1 MARVRSAAS
10 AQVRTAA
17 SARARSAASAQVRTA
32 TSARASSAASARVR
46 SVAYSRTRRATS
58 VLVACLTAAC
68 VLAACSGGG
77 AAAGSAKGRPGL
89 ARPLPGRFGRRFV
102 VIGGGGGPAGLIAI
116 GGLGGGKSGRPQIS
130 VPPIPPA
137 SSGRLIAMPLDSY
150 EQVAGNEQE
159 VLVEASSLLTQRC
172 MTARGFSYPEA
183 AQPSTELSALQQ
195 TENSPVGLTKLGQA
209 QIYGYAKPKSGTGS
223 SGPVFFGLV
232 GGQVFGQAIQDHGA
246 AWVTALLG
254 FSPGPVQQNQ
264 GRHEGCVPLVTSE
277 LYGPDGGSANPDPV
291 PGIAFQA
298 LQWTQSDPRIVA
310 VNKAWSRCMTA
321 RGYGYGTPQE
331 AAQKNWPSAPSTV
344 EIATAVADV
353 TCKAQT
359 DLTNTWL
366 TVEAAY
372 QLALIDQNLTALS
385 QLQSNFKGLLQRAEA
400 LVGAGS
406 LPAGP

>member
-1 MARVRSAAS
+1 MG
-10 AQVRTAA
+10 QVRNAA
-17 SARARSAASAQVRTA
+17 PALLLRC
-32 TSARASSAASARVR
+32 
-46 SVAYSRTRRATS
+46 
-58 VLVACLTAAC
+58 VACLTAAC
-68 VLAACSGGG
+68 MLAACSGGG
-77 AAAGSAKGRPGL
+77 HAGAGSAKSGANQAALRA
-89 ARPLPGRFGRRFV
+89 ARLRGAIGGRRF
-102 VIGGGGGPAGLIAI
+102 IAIAGGGGGPVGIIAI
-116 GGLGGGKSGRPQIS
+116 GGLPGGGKSGRPQIS

-137 SSGRLIAMPLDSY
+137 SSSRPIAMPLDSY

-172 MTARGFSYPEA
+172 MTGRGFSYAEA

-209 QIYGYAKPKSGTGS
+209 QIYGYATPKSGTGS

-232 GGQVFGQAIQDHGA
+232 GGQVFGQAIQDHGP

-264 GRHEGCVPLVTSE
+264 GHHEGCAQLVTSE
-277 LYGPDGGSANPDPV
+277 LYGPDRGSSNPDPV
-291 PGIAFQA
+291 PGIAFQS
-298 LQWTQSDPRIVA
+298 LQWTQSDPRTLA
-310 VNKAWSRCMTA
+310 ADKAWSRCMTA
-321 RGYGYGTPQE
+321 RGFGYGTPQD
-331 AAQKNWPSAPSTV
+331 AAQKNWPSLPTTA

-359 DLTNTWL
+359 NLTNTWL

-385 QLQSNFKGLLQRAEA
+385 QLQASFKGLLQRAEA

-406 LPAGP
+406 LPTAP

>member
-17 SARARSAASAQVRTA
+17 SARASG
-32 TSARASSAASARVR
+32 AASARVR
-46 SVAYSRTRRATS
+46 TIASARATSTASARVRSAAYSRTRRATS
-58 VLVACLTAAC
+58 VLVACLTAGC

-77 AAAGSAKGRPGL
+77 AAAGSAGPAGPGAAAPGQLRPEVCRDRRRGRPT
-89 ARPLPGRFGRRFV
+89 
-102 VIGGGGGPAGLIAI
+102 GLIAI

-137 SSGRLIAMPLDSY
+137 SSARPIAMPLDSY

-195 TENSPVGLTKLGQA
+195 TENSPVGLTRLGQA
-209 QIYGYAKPKSGTGS
+209 QIYGYAKPKSGAGS

-277 LYGPDGGSANPDPV
+277 LYGPDRGSSNPDPV

-331 AAQKNWPSAPSTV
+331 AAQKNWPSAPTTA
-344 EIATAVADV
+344 EIGHCRRGRDVQGAD
-353 TCKAQT
+353 KPDQH
-359 DLTNTWL
+359 
-366 TVEAAY
+366 
-372 QLALIDQNLTALS
+372 LAD
-385 QLQSNFKGLLQRAEA
+385 R
-400 LVGAGS
+400 
-406 LPAGP
+406 

>member
-1 MARVRSAAS
+1 
-10 AQVRTAA
+10 
-17 SARARSAASAQVRTA
+17 
-32 TSARASSAASARVR
+32 
-46 SVAYSRTRRATS
+46 
-58 VLVACLTAAC
+58 
-68 VLAACSGGG
+68 
-77 AAAGSAKGRPGL
+77 
-89 ARPLPGRFGRRFV
+89 
-102 VIGGGGGPAGLIAI
+102 
-116 GGLGGGKSGRPQIS
+116 
-130 VPPIPPA
+130 
-137 SSGRLIAMPLDSY
+137 MPLDSY

-195 TENSPVGLTKLGQA
+195 TENSPVGLTRLGQA

-277 LYGPDGGSANPDPV
+277 LYGPDRGSSNPDPV

-331 AAQKNWPSAPSTV
+331 AAQKNWPSAPTTA

-359 DLTNTWL
+359 NLTNTWL

-385 QLQSNFKGLLQRAEA
+385 QLQSSFRGLLQRAEA
-400 LVGAGS
+400 LVSAAGR
-406 LPAGP
+406 PAGP

>member
-1 MARVRSAAS
+1 M
-10 AQVRTAA
+10 
-17 SARARSAASAQVRTA
+17 
-32 TSARASSAASARVR
+32 
-46 SVAYSRTRRATS
+46 
-58 VLVACLTAAC
+58 
-68 VLAACSGGG
+68 
-77 AAAGSAKGRPGL
+77 
-89 ARPLPGRFGRRFV
+89 
-102 VIGGGGGPAGLIAI
+102 IGGGGGPAGLIAI

-137 SSGRLIAMPLDSY
+137 SSARPIAMPLDSY

-183 AQPSTELSALQQ
+183 AQPSAELSGLQQ
-195 TENSPVGLTKLGQA
+195 TENSPVGLTKLSQA

-254 FSPGPVQQNQ
+254 FSPGPVQQNR
-264 GRHEGCVPLVTSE
+264 GRHEGCIPLVTSE

-310 VNKAWSRCMTA
+310 VDKAWSRCMTA

-331 AAQKNWPSAPSTV
+331 AAQKNWPSAPTTV

-353 TCKAQT
+353 TCKEQA
-359 DLTNTWL
+359 DLANTWL

-385 QLQSNFKGLLQRAEA
+385 QLQSNFNGLLQRAEA

-406 LPAGP
+406 LPAAP

>member
-1 MARVRSAAS
+1 MG
-10 AQVRTAA
+10 QVRNAA
-17 SARARSAASAQVRTA
+17 PALILRC
-32 TSARASSAASARVR
+32 
-46 SVAYSRTRRATS
+46 
-58 VLVACLTAAC
+58 VACVTAAC
-68 VLAACSGGG
+68 LLAACSGGG
-77 AAAGSAKGRPGL
+77 HTGGGSTGGGSARVRALHAALGG
-89 ARPLPGRFGRRFV
+89 ARFRGPP
-102 VIGGGGGPAGLIAI
+102 GGGAFIAIRGSGPGPLGLIAI
-116 GGLGGGKSGRPQIS
+116 GGLPGGGKSGRPQIS

-137 SSGRLIAMPLDSY
+137 GSSRPIAMPLDSY

-159 VLVEASSLLTQRC
+159 VLVEASSLLTQSC
-172 MTARGFSYPEA
+172 MTAKGFSYPDA
-183 AQPSTELSALQQ
+183 APPSTELSSLQE
-195 TENSPVGLTKLGQA
+195 TENSPVGLTNLSQA
-209 QIYGYAKPKSGTGS
+209 QTYGYAPPKTGS
-223 SGPVFFGLV
+223 GGGGPLFFGSISV
-232 GGQVFGQAIQDHGA
+232 RVFGQAIQDNGP

-254 FSPGPVQQNQ
+254 FSPGPGPQAP
-264 GRHEGCVPLVTSE
+264 GRHEGCAQLVTSE
-277 LYGPDGGSANPDPV
+277 LYGPDGGSTNPDPV

-310 VNKAWSRCMTA
+310 VDKAWSRCMTA
-321 RGYGYGTPQE
+321 RGFGYGTPQE
-331 AAQKNWPSAPSTV
+331 AAEKNWPSAPTTV

-359 DLTNTWL
+359 NLTNTWL